1 MFYIHIKI
9 KIARGMTRRNHSKKV
24 SLYFRPD
31 WKLTLAKATTIP
43 NLYLI
48 SIAS

>member
-1 MFYIHIKI
+1 MKR
-9 KIARGMTRRNHSKKV
+9 KNHGKKV

-31 WKLTLAKATTIP
+31 WKLTLEKPTTIP